1 MEIANEIRSV
11 YGKIKKQV
19 SRLFLK
25 RRVGFLRFWISIT
38 FAQRCYFLATSM
50 LLGWYASYYFLSV
63 FLTAI
68 EAVWRCAVLASKT
81 LSVCHLYHIGKAS
94 MDTGR
99 GAAVRSFSQ
108 AVGLLSEFSSESANP
123 LISIENVTENELE
136 NGEAQ
141 LTKEQEEDISELE
154 KDLTTLLTIT
164 VQEVKKPACSNLHAG
179 F

>member
-1 MEIANEIRSV
+1 MLLIV
-11 YGKIKKQV
+11 FY
-19 SRLFLK
+19 LFFLLLLK
-25 RRVGFLRFWISIT
+25 PFGVARFWHPKHYR
-38 FAQRCYFLATSM
+38 FATSTT
-50 LLGWYASYYFLSV
+50 LARLAWTRGVALQLG
-63 FLTAI
+63 
-68 EAVWRCAVLASKT
+68 VLARQLGYS
-81 LSVCHLYHIGKAS
+81 L
-94 MDTGR
+94 
-99 GAAVRSFSQ
+99 
-108 AVGLLSEFSSESANP
+108 SSESANP